1 MPLVGDGC
9 ISADAARLLPGRRG
23 PAAAAVVVV
32 GWGRYPG
39 SCAGRTGVP
48 TEPASAA
55 TPTCRTRSDP
65 GPCAE
70 GQPAGADIFFVV
82 ACVRASGCAR
92 CERVAN
98 GGPAGAAQR
107 RQRPHRPRP
116 PPGRPRG
123 GPRPGA
129 AGGARGRGR
138 GAVRRGGGRRRGW
151 RGGGRLRRRGR
162 WGGGG
167 GDGAVA
173 GAAAVGGGWARW
185 GRGGGLRAGR
195 GDSGPKC
202 RPAPGSGGALR
213 ARWPAAGGA

>member
-70 GQPAGADIFFVV
+70 GQPDGADSFLLLRACALPGVHGVSVSRTAGRQAPRNAGNARIVPVHPPAAPAAAPAPALRGAHGAGGGGLFAGAEDD
-82 ACVRASGCAR
+82 SG
-92 CERVAN
+92 
-98 GGPAGAAQR
+98 
-107 RQRPHRPRP
+107 
-116 PPGRPRG
+116 
-123 GPRPGA
+123 
-129 AGGARGRGR
+129 AGGAEDAYGGGDDGEEEEEMARSQEQLRWVVGGPVGVGVGGSGR
-138 GAVRRGGGRRRGW
+138 GAVT
-151 RGGGRLRRRGR
+151 
-162 WGGGG
+162 
-167 GDGAVA
+167 A
-173 GAAAVGGGWARW
+173 GPSV
-185 GRGGGLRAGR
+185 GLRPVLAG
-195 GDSGPKC
+195 P
-202 RPAPGSGGALR
+202 
-213 ARWPAAGGA
+213 